1 MVLWWQRWLSFI
13 SQIHEWKVYKLILE
27 EGKGAF
33 YTGSNKTILAA
44 GVQGNEYKGSRLQK
58 VASFVYCPGHC
69 QMDLSQ

>member
-1 MVLWWQRWLSFI
+1 M
-13 SQIHEWKVYKLILE
+13 ILE